1 MRNFAARHRWAL
13 AALAVVL
20 VAVVA
25 GGGVAGFRALRTTG
39 TSVTVPGDQ
48 VGCVYS
54 SVESGHRFIRSI
66 QPGDRV
72 TIGKTDELVQLPTND
87 IVYNITS
94 RDSSPQA
101 PLHLLA
107 YTKGQVALFVEGV
120 LKFRFNTAGDNAC
133 KWYSRYGMQSTY
145 GDMGFTVTPGAV
157 EHSSHTGWYRFLAEA
172 HANTMTQVVH
182 DGSTAWTWQQLTYGA
197 DPNVKTVPG
206 AEPVSITYGK
216 HIGAL
221 LTKYLALD
229 LGGNYFCGVQPGLTG
244 PGAAAGCPPMYFQVL
259 STYPRDKTL
268 GGEHEA
274 LKRLDAQLSRQRQAA
289 KLQAEPVRRDLVGP
303 DAAQGARGADRQHPA
318 RGPERSEGAEVPD
331 PREGRTRLRRQETGR
346 HRRRRAEVRWIVGSS
361 GQRSWRPRAL
371 CRSGGPEKGR
381 PP

>member
-1 MRNFAARHRWAL
+1 MRSFVAGHRWAA
-13 AALAVVL
+13 AALAVAV

-25 GGGVAGFRALRTTG
+25 GGGLAAYLTLRTTG

-48 VGCVYS
+48 IGCVYS
-54 SVESGHRFIRSI
+54 SLESGHRFIRSI
-66 QPGDRV
+66 QPGERV
-72 TIGKTDELVQLPTND
+72 TVAKTDELVQLPTND

-94 RDSSPQA
+94 RNSSPEA

-145 GDMGFTVTPGAV
+145 GDMGFTVARTKEGV
-157 EHSSHTGWYRFLAEA
+157 QQSSHTGWYRFLAEA
-172 HANTMTQVVH
+172 HANTMKQVVH
-182 DGSTAWTWQQLTYGA
+182 DGSTAFTWQQLTYGA
-197 DPNVKTVPG
+197 DPNVRAAAN

-221 LTKYLALD
+221 LTKYLTLD

-244 PGAAAGCPPMYFQVL
+244 AGSAEGCPPMYFQMI

-268 GGEHEA
+268 ADEHEA
-274 LKRLDAQLSRQRQAA
+274 LRRLDAQLSRQRQAA
-289 KLQAEPVRRDLVGP
+289 KLQAQNRAV
-303 DAAQGARGADRQHPA
+303 AITSAQTERQVLEA
-318 RGPERSEGAEVPD
+318 QVVN
-331 PREGRTRLRRQETGR
+331 TRLSMLNDPKVQKCLILAHAGLDCEGKKPQI
-346 HRRRRAEVRWIVGSS
+346 IVAGV
-361 GQRSWRPRAL
+361 QK
-371 CRSGGPEKGR
+371 SGG
-381 PP
+381 